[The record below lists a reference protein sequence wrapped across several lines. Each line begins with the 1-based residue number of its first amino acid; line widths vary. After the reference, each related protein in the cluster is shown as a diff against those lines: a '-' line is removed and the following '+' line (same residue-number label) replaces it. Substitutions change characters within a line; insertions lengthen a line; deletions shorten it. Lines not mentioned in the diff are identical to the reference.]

1 MEERQFLYADKDEQT
16 KRVNWLA
23 QIAFIIFAV
32 GDMLVVGIA
41 AVRGYR
47 TMGFAAAILV
57 ISIGFTVAIH
67 LCNRSVKTVRHVKY
81 IVLAGLLTIG
91 FLVTYAFDS
100 YYVRF
105 AVAAPLVVFVL
116 YYDTKAMLIA
126 TISMDIMQV
135 ITTCSKFIFGSTVEL
150 IDIASCT
157 IIIIFYLTIVC
168 LVERN
173 GKMFQRHM
181 LGSIEAE
188 KEHKEEM
195 MKDVIY
201 VASEVR
207 KGTQGA
213 MDIMRQLNESTNVVT
228 GAVRDISDSTQS
240 TAENIQHQTTM
251 TQNIQDSIEN
261 TIERSE
267 RMVEVAEKSKEL
279 NDASLSI
286 MNDIKNQSQ
295 TISHT
300 NANVAETMQALQE
313 RAHAVKGIADTIFAI
328 SSQTNLLA
336 LNASIESARAGEA
349 GRGFAVV
356 ADEIRELAEKTRIET
371 DNIAKILDE
380 LSQNAEQAV
389 GAVAQSVEA
398 TNQQDELINK
408 AVESFEA
415 MNANVNE
422 LTENIEEIDSMLSNL
437 SETNNQ
443 IVDSI
448 THLSA
453 TTEEVTA
460 SSAQAEDLSNQNLEN
475 ADSTRDILDQV
486 LTVSQQ
492 LDKYVVSSDVSD
504 DEVTEE

>member
-1 MEERQFLYADKDEQT
+1 MEEKKFRYADKNEQIQ
-16 KRVNWLA
+16 RANWLLGVS
-23 QIAFIIFAV
+23 FLIFALGNIV
-32 GDMLVVGIA
+32 TTVLAML
-41 AVRGYR
+41 RGYR
-47 TMGFAAAILV
+47 SAGFTGMIIILSLLFLATATFLNKNPKTANYV
-57 ISIGFTVAIH
+57 KYVDLAGMFVIGFFM
-67 LCNRSVKTVRHVKY
+67 S
-81 IVLAGLLTIG
+81 
-91 FLVTYAFDS
+91 FAFDS

-105 AVAAPLVVFVL
+105 IAVAPIVAYILF
-116 YYDTKAMLIA
+116 YDTKVMLISS
-126 TISMDIMQV
+126 TVMGIMQV
-135 ITTCSKFIFGSTVEL
+135 LTSIAKVTSGKEVDPVDNISTTV
-150 IDIASCT
+150 A
-157 IIIIFYLTIVC
+157 IIFFLVVVC
-168 LVERN
+168 LTERN

-181 LGSIEAE
+181 LGSIQEEKDNQEA
-188 KEHKEEM
+188 M

-201 VASEVR
+201 VAGEVR

-213 MDIMRQLNESTNVVT
+213 MDKVRELNESTNVVT

-240 TAENIQHQTTM
+240 TAENIQHQTMM

-261 TIERSE
+261 TIQRSE
-267 RMVEVAEKSKEL
+267 TMVGVAEKSKEL
-279 NDASLSI
+279 NDASLAI
-286 MNDIKNQSQ
+286 MNDIKSQSQ
-295 TISHT
+295 TISDT
-300 NANVAETMQALQE
+300 NANVAETMEALQE
-313 RAHAVKGIADTIFAI
+313 RAYAVKGIADTIFAI

-356 ADEIRELAEKTRIET
+356 ADEIRELAEKTRTET
-371 DNIAKILDE
+371 ENIAKILDE

-437 SETNNQ
+437 SEANNQ

-475 ADSTRDILDQV
+475 ADDTKGILDQV
-486 LTVSQQ
+486 LAVSQQ
-492 LDKYVVSSDVSD
+492 LDKYVIAT
-504 DEVTEE
+504 DEPKEVEES